1 MNRIIEVAVDV
12 GRHLFA
18 DRRDVGECP
27 PPTSPSRPLHPN
39 CPSVE
44 VPSAPVTF
52 VADLR
57 HLLDVPGRLD
67 AWPQTSRRVSVPLP
81 TPVVVGQRYPCIRRR
96 NPACRGTTAVT
107 RSACR
112 PRSSGHVTSRPDEGV
127 IRKWSPPISA
137 AATRRQNRW
146 FRISTW
152 PFGIARCRR
161 DRRSRYHIAG

>member
-44 VPSAPVTF
+44 VPSAPVMF

-57 HLLDVPGRLD
+57 HLLDVPGQ
-67 AWPQTSRRVSVPLP
+67 A
-81 TPVVVGQRYPCIRRR
+81 
-96 NPACRGTTAVT
+96 
-107 RSACR
+107 RSMAADL
-112 PRSSGHVTSRPDEGV
+112 SSIVR
-127 IRKWSPPISA
+127 
-137 AATRRQNRW
+137 AATDAGRRWASAIPAYGDATRHVVE
-146 FRISTW
+146 R
-152 PFGIARCRR
+152 PP
-161 DRRSRYHIAG
+161 

>member
-81 TPVVVGQRYPCIRRR
+81 TPVVVGPALSLHTATQPGMSWNDRR
-96 NPACRGTTAVT
+96 NPKRLPSAIEWACHVAPRRGCHPQMVP
-107 RSACR
+107 SDL
-112 PRSSGHVTSRPDEGV
+112 RSSNPETKPMVPDQYL
-127 IRKWSPPISA
+127 A
-137 AATRRQNRW
+137 L
-146 FRISTW
+146 
-152 PFGIARCRR
+152 R
-161 DRRSRYHIAG
+161 DRSMPS